1 MVIDKS
7 YFLAE
12 TIKIAEQSIALSV
25 VLLEQLTSGGKLYYS
40 DSTQR
45 LPPELFEESAETPHK
60 ACLLPKFKIDYDF
73 TNIF

>member
-12 TIKIAEQSIALSV
+12 TIKIAEQFIALSV

-40 DSTQR
+40 DST
-45 LPPELFEESAETPHK
+45 
-60 ACLLPKFKIDYDF
+60 
-73 TNIF
+73 